1 MKSRLKHPHQPALLN
16 LAGLVGLSLLVTL
29 TTWGL
34 SIAGFVEASMVWIG
48 LIFLAFFS
56 LMFLIIWIMG
66 ANQMRCAQ
74 AFLDSERVLV
84 GWTYS
89 TPEWQRLKETRWQ
102 EEKNDWKVQLG
113 CLTFLLALAGLL
125 TGILLGWEDGFLAV
139 IARGL
144 VGLMLGGL
152 IGGVFGILV
161 AGSNQWSAHQAYRN
175 PEPGLIALGVNE
187 IYASADYFRGDGRVS
202 YIREAKLQP
211 GENHILELQ
220 LVFPPRI
227 RMPDEEQWN
236 IPVPLQWLER
246 VQEILPVLAA
256 PGENRLLE

>member
-1 MKSRLKHPHQPALLN
+1 MKSRLKHPYQPALWN
-16 LAGLVGLSLLVTL
+16 LAGFVGLSLLVML
-29 TTWGL
+29 AIWAL
-34 SIAGFVEASMVWIG
+34 SLAGYLEASILWIG

-66 ANQMRCAQ
+66 INQMRRAQ

-89 TPEWQRLKETRWQ
+89 TPEWQRLKETHWQ
-102 EEKNDWKVQLG
+102 EEKDDWKVQLG
-113 CLTFLLALAGLL
+113 CLTVLFALAGLL
-125 TGILLGWEDGFLAV
+125 TGILLGWEDGWLAV
-139 IARGL
+139 ITHGL

-161 AGSNQWSAHQAYRN
+161 AGSNQWSACQAYCN

-187 IYASADYFRGDGRVS
+187 IYASDDYFRGNGRVS
-202 YIREAKLQP
+202 YIRKASLLP
-211 GENHILELQ
+211 GETQILELH

-236 IPVPLQWLER
+236 IPVPLQWVAR

-256 PGENRLLE
+256 QDKNRGPE

>member
-1 MKSRLKHPHQPALLN
+1 MKSRLKHPHQPALWN
-16 LAGLVGLSLLVTL
+16 LAGLVGLALLVTL
-29 TTWGL
+29 AIWGL
-34 SIAGFVEASMVWIG
+34 SLAGYLETSILWIG

-66 ANQMRCAQ
+66 VNQMHRGQ

-84 GWTYS
+84 SWTYS

-102 EEKNDWKVQLG
+102 EEKDDWKVQLG
-113 CLTFLLALAGLL
+113 CLTVLFALAGLL
-125 TGILLGWEDGFLAV
+125 TGILLGWEDGWLTV

-187 IYASADYFRGDGRVS
+187 IYASDDYFRGDGRVS

-227 RMPDEEQWN
+227 RLPDEEQWN
-236 IPVPLQWLER
+236 IPVPPQWVDR
-246 VQEILPVLAA
+246 VQEVLSILTASS
-256 PGENRLLE
+256 ENHMSE